1 MRAASRIH
9 TILGSTALLA
19 AMLLA
24 SPGVRV
30 SRAEQDV
37 SHDPALEQSV
47 QPPAKASDEVTSGP
61 LCEAGPAPVMGP
73 LRGLPILPVEGEEEL
88 NSLNGRGYNI
98 GATEP
103 TFEMQRLMFEVKRKR
118 QPR

>member
-9 TILGSTALLA
+9 TLLGSAALLA

-30 SRAEQDV
+30 SQAEQDF
-37 SHDPALEQSV
+37 SYDPALERPAP
-47 QPPAKASDEVTSGP
+47 PPAKASHDAAPGP
-61 LCEAGPAPVMGP
+61 SCPVAQAPAMGP
-73 LRGLPILPVEGEEEL
+73 LRGMPILPVEGEEEL

-98 GATEP
+98 GGAEP
-103 TFEMQRLMFEVKRKR
+103 TFEMQRLMFEVKRQR
-118 QPR
+118 QLR